1 MRIKLDEN
9 LPLRIKPILE
19 NIGHDVHTAREE
31 GLEGA
36 RDHELWAAS
45 QRDGRFFV
53 TQDLIFPTFEVLL
66 LALITG

>member
-36 RDHELWAAS
+36 RDHELWAAA